1 MSDVTYIP
9 PGLYSNL
16 IKIPYSVITASIVI
30 IFVTTGV
37 NNSNGVSAL
46 IGGYSGLLLG
56 ILFFIILNLPF
67 KKYLNLV
74 PFLSIIVVCATMISY
89 LSIYYDKLAN
99 DQVAD
104 YYNMFSQLCT
114 LFLVIQLGIIFTY
127 CHKSIN
133 EKCMSNTTIAVLNV
147 LGLIQFLFVITIGIV
162 LKFYSTQG

>member
-1 MSDVTYIP
+1 
-9 PGLYSNL
+9 
-16 IKIPYSVITASIVI
+16 
-30 IFVTTGV
+30 
-37 NNSNGVSAL
+37 
-46 IGGYSGLLLG
+46 
-56 ILFFIILNLPF
+56 
-67 KKYLNLV
+67 V